1 MDIKKK
7 AGMLV
12 RKHRSHNPIEIVRG
26 MNVILIFMPLMR
38 VRGFYQYF
46 QRNNIIYIDE
56 NLPYH
61 EQLFV
66 CAHEMGHMLL
76 HKKANAIFMD
86 SRTFLNGSRYEQEAD
101 LFAMHLLICDD
112 MLLEHSDCTIEQ
124 LSRILGYEKE
134 LIRLRMK
141 GEDKN
146 YGFNNMY

>member
-7 AGMLV
+7 AGILV
-12 RKHRSHNPIEIVRG
+12 RKHRSRNPLEIIQG
-26 MNVILIFMPLMR
+26 LNVILVFMPLVG

-61 EQLFV
+61 EQLLV
-66 CAHEMGHMLL
+66 CAHELGHMLL

-101 LFAMHLLICDD
+101 LFAMHLLIGDD

>member
-7 AGMLV
+7 ADLLA
-12 RKHRSHNPIEIVRG
+12 RRHQSRNPLEIIQG
-26 MNVILIFMPLMR
+26 LNVILVFMPLVG

-61 EQLFV
+61 EQLLV
-66 CAHEMGHMLL
+66 CAHELGHMLL

-101 LFAMHLLICDD
+101 SFAMYLLLGDE
-112 MLLEHSDCTIEQ
+112 MLLEYQDYTVNQ
-124 LSRILGYEKE
+124 LSRLYGYQKE
-134 LIRLRMK
+134 LIELRIK
-141 GEDKN
+141 
-146 YGFNNMY
+146 

>member
-7 AGMLV
+7 AGILV
-12 RKHRSHNPIEIVRG
+12 RKHRSRNPLEIIQG
-26 MNVILIFMPLMR
+26 LNVILVFMPLVG

-61 EQLFV
+61 EQLLV
-66 CAHEMGHMLL
+66 CAHELGHMLL

-101 LFAMHLLICDD
+101 LFAMHLLIGDD
-112 MLLEHSDCTIEQ
+112 MLLEHSGCTIEQ

>member
-1 MDIKKK
+1 MNIKKK
-7 AGMLV
+7 ADMLA
-12 RKHRSHNPIEIVRG
+12 RKHCSRNPIEIIRG
-26 MNVILIFMPLMR
+26 LNVILVFMPLVG

-101 LFAMHLLICDD
+101 LFAVHLLIGDD
-112 MLLEHSDCTIEQ
+112 VILEHSDCTVEQ
-124 LSRILGYEKE
+124 LSRLLGYEKE
-134 LIRLRMK
+134 LIKLRLK
-141 GEDKN
+141 
-146 YGFNNMY
+146 